1 MVADRGGS
9 AAAQKRSGGDDEEW
23 NNDEAEEAEGKEGTS
38 EEEDTDSEGKAV
50 GSGGGG
56 SSGSS
61 ESAEIKQRRLL
72 TSLAEHHSSLGM
84 PIQSAEQLSI
94 DEIEAEKVRLMDS
107 ARVGYE
113 HCLEHFSNSEMSA
126 ILASTFYRHH
136 YMFQTQE
143 CLCLARA
150 LKRSP
155 SMDTR
160 FYIYSRLRRLNES
173 DGSGLGPIERLMF
186 D

>member
-9 AAAQKRSGGDDEEW
+9 AAAQKRSGGEDEEW

-38 EEEDTDSEGKAV
+38 EEDDSDSEGKAA
-50 GSGGGG
+50 G
-56 SSGSS
+56 SGSS
-61 ESAEIKQRRLL
+61 ETADGKQQRLL
-72 TSLAEHHSSLGM
+72 TQLAGYHSSLGV